1 MKKKKEFSYID
12 VLKIKVNL
20 MDFYKALLKGKK
32 RIVET
37 CTFKNKKNPNFNST
51 LSIKRVVLKVSFN

>member
-37 CTFKNKKNPNFNST
+37 CTFKNKKKS
-51 LSIKRVVLKVSFN
+51 